1 MAKPYLQKLHEISL
15 MRSHAGAVIASDA
28 KQSNPLVAFLDC
40 FVASLLAMTG
50 LPMGHD
56 PRDLVLRLLT
66 SPRKLP
72 GANAGHACFAN
83 RPRAYFDLPPRIP
96 RNMAWPIFV
105 PAVRAAD

>member
-1 MAKPYLQKLHEISL
+1 MAKPDSQELH
-15 MRSHAGAVIASDA
+15 
-28 KQSNPLVAFLDC
+28 
-40 FVASLLAMTG
+40 LLA
-50 LPMGHD
+50 
-56 PRDLVLRLLT
+56 

-72 GANAGHACFAN
+72 GANAGQACFVH